1 MLAVIVSAGYVQ
13 LARSG
18 SLFSGTACSAVSHP
32 LIPDPSV
39 LTIATMMITMVA
51 GTAVIMWMAELI
63 TDRGIGNGMSVLIFT
78 SVIAVVFAEFEQIY
92 LTRGIPLTLAALAVV
107 VAVIGV
113 RGLHRAGAAAHPGP
127 VREADDR
134 RPGRYTWR

>member
-1 MLAVIVSAGYVQ
+1 MQ

-18 SLFSGTACSAVSHP
+18 SLFPGTGCSAVNHP

-51 GTAVIMWMAELI
+51 GTAVIMWMAALI

-78 SVIAVVFAEFEQIY
+78 SVIAVVFGEFEQIFQSNPATQNSHSY
-92 LTRGIPLTLAALAVV
+92 VAIAPGFGGGKTGKPFCLVNKEAGIV
-107 VAVIGV
+107 
-113 RGLHRAGAAAHPGP
+113 
-127 VREADDR
+127 E
-134 RPGRYTWR
+134 